1 MANNPITTGK
11 PKRGE
16 MSPED
21 PQECCDWA
29 NARLEAA
36 GDDDRR
42 WFVTGNKDRPIE
54 LRRAKLWKP
63 PTEKET
69 ND

>member
-1 MANNPITTGK
+1 MRNEK
-11 PKRGE
+11 
-16 MSPED
+16 SPTD

-42 WFVTGNKDRPIE
+42 WFVTSNKDRPIE
-54 LRRAKLWKP
+54 LRRAKLLRLSSDRP
-63 PTEKET
+63 
-69 ND
+69 DSSRYMAA